1 MELRH
6 LRYFV
11 AVAEELHFRRAAE
24 RLHMS
29 QPPLSQQIRQLEQE
43 VGAQLLL
50 RDQHR
55 VELTASGAAFLERAR
70 EILDAVEAAALEA
83 RRVQRGE
90 VGRLAIGFVGS
101 AMYSV
106 VPEILQAFRERHGD
120 VALRLHE
127 LGTTEQLRQL
137 ESGRLDVGFM
147 RPQRA
152 RPGLEIES
160 IHEERVVVALP
171 DRHPL
176 AAQPRIH
183 IADLTGEPV
192 VLLTRA
198 GSPGL
203 RTALEPVTDEDS
215 IIQEVAEM
223 QTLIGLVAAGVGI
236 SLVPESVRGMQRR
249 GVSYRELAEDAPTVA
264 LAVAHRAGDDS
275 PVLDAF
281 LRLVRAMA
289 PADGG
294 EREAGGGNRGGDTA
308 GGEPPKASRDNLRRL
323 R

>member
-50 RDQHR
+50 RNQHR

-70 EILDAVEAAALEA
+70 EILDQVEAAALAA

-106 VPEILQAFRERHGD
+106 VPELLRAFRERYGD
-120 VALRLHE
+120 VGLRLREH
-127 LGTTEQLRQL
+127 GTTEQLRQL
-137 ESGRLDVGFM
+137 ESGRIDVAFV
-147 RPQRA
+147 RPRQL
-152 RPGLEIES
+152 RPGLSMEAIYAEPLMVALHDRHRLAARPS
-160 IHEERVVVALP
+160 LHIHELV
-171 DRHPL
+171 
-176 AAQPRIH
+176 
-183 IADLTGEPV
+183 GEPL

-203 RTALEPVTDEDS
+203 RTALEPITDQLGGEDE
-215 IIQEVAEM
+215 IVQEVAEM
-223 QTLIGLVAAGVGI
+223 QTVIGLVAAGVGI
-236 SLVPESVRGMQRR
+236 SLVPESVRALQRS
-249 GVSYRELAEDAPTVA
+249 GVTYRALADAVPHVE
-264 LAVAHRAGDDS
+264 LAVAWRTGDDS
-275 PVLDAF
+275 PVLAAF
-281 LRLVRAMA
+281 LELARASA
-289 PADGG
+289 PAEE
-294 EREAGGGNRGGDTA
+294 EREFRRGPA
-308 GGEPPKASRDNLRRL
+308 RQ
-323 R
+323 